1 MDRTSFYALLTL
13 LTCLPHAFSRCP
25 KQCSCVLKSGK
36 KVVFC
41 TSGNLTLIPV
51 SEMDINIHE
60 LTITAPLEHP
70 NNLTIGRIFLKF
82 TNLETVRI
90 TRSGVPAIGD
100 SSFWPGRRMK
110 TLDLSCNAISF
121 LRESDFN
128 GLKNLQELDLS
139 DNEIFAAPSAPF
151 RHLLNLKKL
160 NLARNKLS
168 VLVPRFFYLLSSLE
182 DLDLSGNALGQIEP
196 ENLQDVRKLK
206 VLKMSRCRLSEIHP
220 IVYQQLPLLE
230 ELNLRDNYI
239 TSLAP
244 SEFRHL
250 PNLSILQLDGNVL
263 SSITEGTFHGHRF
276 KILGLSR
283 NNLSSLSEYAFTNTS
298 IKMLDLSHNRL
309 EYVLEETTKPLSD
322 SLEVLNVS
330 FNDLGNQAFTAMV
343 HPLKSLK
350 VLQATDLLVKNL
362 FPGTFDMNF
371 SLKLA
376 NFSRN
381 GLSDVPKSVLLS
393 LVNLEEMDLS
403 YNLFSQVDEMT
414 LEVFSNLT
422 FFRTLHLR
430 GNPIDCSGCLIM
442 PLFHAINE
450 SQFFDQ
456 NCSEE
461 NCIRCNSPS
470 ERQNLCV
477 RDIPPDQ
484 LYCHTGMYDR
494 QYLVYTSQVGLIV
507 AVSIIV
513 VIVCIILVIII
524 IYRRHIAH
532 YYTHEEEQRAWKGM
546 YENPALAPSG
556 GVHYS
561 DDKPTF
567 ISTPDKVDENI
578 DDLRRPASIMR

>member
-1 MDRTSFYALLTL
+1 MDRTTFYALLTL
-13 LTCLPHAFSRCP
+13 LSCLPHAFSRCP

-41 TSGNLTLIPV
+41 SSGNMTLIPV

-60 LTITAPLEHP
+60 LVITAPPNSP

-100 SSFWPGRRMK
+100 SSFWPGRRLK
-110 TLDLSCNAISF
+110 VLDLSCNSISF

-139 DNEIFAAPSAPF
+139 DNDIFAAPSAPF

-160 NLARNKLS
+160 NLARNKLV
-168 VLVPRFFYLLSSLE
+168 VLVPRFFYLLSNLE
-182 DLDLSGNALGQIEP
+182 ELDLSGNTLGQIEP
-196 ENLQDVRKLK
+196 ENLQDVKILK
-206 VLKMSRCRLSEIHP
+206 VLKLARCRLSEIHP

-230 ELNLRDNYI
+230 ELDLSDNYI
-239 TSLAP
+239 TTLAP

-250 PNLSILQLDGNVL
+250 PNLSVLHLDGNVL
-263 SSITEGTFHGHRF
+263 SSITEGTFHGHKF

-283 NNLSSLSEYAFTNTS
+283 NNLSSLSEHAFTNTS

-309 EYVLEETTKPLSD
+309 EYVLEETTQPLSD
-322 SLEVLNVS
+322 ILEILNIS
-330 FNDLGNQAFTAMV
+330 YNDLGNQAFYAMV
-343 HPLKSLK
+343 HPLKNLK
-350 VLQATDLLVKNL
+350 ILQATDLLVKNL
-362 FPGTFDMNF
+362 SPGLFDYCKN
-371 SLKLA
+371 LRLA

-381 GLSDVPKSVLLS
+381 GLSDIPLSVI
-393 LVNLEEMDLS
+393 LELENIEELDLS
-403 YNLFSQVDEMT
+403 YNLFSHVDETT
-414 LEVFSNLT
+414 LEAFSNLT
-422 FFRTLHLR
+422 FLRTLHLK

-442 PLFHAINE
+442 PLYHALNE
-450 SQFFDQ
+450 SQFFDP
-456 NCSEE
+456 NCSNE
-461 NCIRCNSPS
+461 NCVQCNSPADRS
-470 ERQNLCV
+470 GICV
-477 RDIPPDQ
+477 KDIPPET
-484 LYCHTGMYDR
+484 LYCHAGKYDR
-494 QYLVYTSQVGLIV
+494 HYLVYTSQVGLIV

-524 IYRRHIAH
+524 IYKRHIAH

-567 ISTPDKVDENI
+567 ISSTDKVDENI
-578 DDLRRPASIMR
+578 DDLRRPHNIMR

>member
-1 MDRTSFYALLTL
+1 MDRTSLYALLTL
-13 LTCLPHAFSRCP
+13 LSCLPHAFSRCP
-25 KQCSCVLKSGK
+25 KQCSCVLKTGK

-41 TSGNLTLIPV
+41 STGNITLIPV

-60 LTITAPLEHP
+60 LTITAPP
-70 NNLTIGRIFLKF
+70 NSQNNLTIGRIFLKF

-100 SSFWPGRRMK
+100 SSFWPGRRLK
-110 TLDLSCNAISF
+110 VLDLSCNAISF

-160 NLARNKLS
+160 NLARNRLL
-168 VLVPRFFYLLSSLE
+168 VLVPRFFYLLTNLE
-182 DLDLSGNALGQIEP
+182 ELDLSGNPLGHIEP
-196 ENLQDVRKLK
+196 ENLQDVKGLKALKLA
-206 VLKMSRCRLSEIHP
+206 RCRLTELHP

-230 ELNLRDNYI
+230 ELDLRDNYI

-244 SEFRHL
+244 AEFRHL
-250 PNLSILQLDGNVL
+250 PNLSVLQLDGNVL
-263 SSITEGTFHGHRF
+263 SSITEGTFHGHKF
-276 KILGLSR
+276 KLLGLSR
-283 NNLSSLSEYAFTNTS
+283 NNLSSLSDYAFTNTS
-298 IKMLDLSHNRL
+298 IKIMDLSHNRL
-309 EYVLEETTKPLSD
+309 EYVLEDTTQPLAE

-330 FNDLGNQAFTAMV
+330 YNDLGNQAFSAMV
-343 HPLKSLK
+343 RPLKSLK
-350 VLQATDLLVKNL
+350 ILQATDLLVKNL
-362 FPGTFDMNF
+362 QVGIFDFGLN
-371 SLKLA
+371 LKIA

-381 GLSDVPKSVLLS
+381 GLSEIPKSVLLS
-393 LVNLEEMDLS
+393 LENLEEMDLS
-403 YNLFSQVDEMT
+403 YNLFSHVSDVL
-414 LEVFSNLT
+414 LEAFSNLT
-422 FFRTLHLR
+422 LFKALR
-430 GNPIDCSGCLIM
+430 LKGNPIDCSGCLIG
-442 PLFHAINE
+442 PLFQSLNE

-456 NCSEE
+456 NCSED
-461 NCIRCNSPS
+461 NCIRCHSPL
-470 ERQNLCV
+470 ERSGICV
-477 RDIPPDQ
+477 RAIPPHQ
-484 LYCHTGMYDR
+484 LYCHTGVYDR

-524 IYRRHIAH
+524 VYRRHIAH

-556 GVHYS
+556 GVHYT

-567 ISTPDKVDENI
+567 ISTPDKVDENL
-578 DDLRRPASIMR
+578 DELRRPASIMR